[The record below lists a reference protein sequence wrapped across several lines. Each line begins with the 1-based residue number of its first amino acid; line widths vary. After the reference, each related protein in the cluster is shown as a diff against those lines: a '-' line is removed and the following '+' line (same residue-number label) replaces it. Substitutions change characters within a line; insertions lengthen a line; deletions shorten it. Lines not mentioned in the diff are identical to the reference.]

1 MKVKEPVR
9 PRTSHSVKK
18 IYKLLALKIWL
29 TTNTGEKYLPLIRHE
44 MWPSAWKNP
53 FARIRNSSDL
63 KLEGSLKSSLHC
75 FNKSRAEEIDK
86 VLKSET
92 SQLKK

>member
-18 IYKLLALKIWL
+18 IYKLLALKILL

-44 MWPSAWKNP
+44 M
-53 FARIRNSSDL
+53 
-63 KLEGSLKSSLHC
+63 
-75 FNKSRAEEIDK
+75 
-86 VLKSET
+86 
-92 SQLKK
+92 